1 MVMYCTSCLIPSRD
15 SAVLNGRQRRRIFE
29 YERIEKKFADTKDV
43 SVEVKECD
51 SDGIPKSYL
60 VTFFLRSICGVDE
73 NSHPVFSDRFEMEV
87 IIPEKYPQADAPVM
101 FRFTGKIRPW
111 HPNIVYYGDTAGTVC
126 VNPLNTYADIA
137 WCIDRVES
145 YLKYDLYHAEL
156 LAPFPVDLKVAEWVR
171 LKGEPCGWIFFDQ
184 VE

>member
-1 MVMYCTSCLIPSRD
+1 MYCTSCLIPSRD

-60 VTFFLRSICGVDE
+60 VTFFLRSICGIDE
-73 NSHPVFSDRFEMEV
+73 NSYPVFSDRFEMEV